1 VATYVALL
9 RGINIGKRQLPMA
22 ALRSACEDAGCT
34 EVQTYVQSGNVV
46 LRDTARS
53 ALAVQRRLAQ
63 QISDAAGFDVLV
75 VVRTAKEMAA
85 VVAGN
90 PYPHAAGKQLHV
102 AFLDEKPGKAQLTPL
117 DAAAT
122 NGEGYTVAARDIY
135 LHLPNGMG
143 QSKLG
148 AAMSKLSLVATVRNW
163 NTVTTLA
170 DMAKG

>member
-9 RGINIGKRQLPMA
+9 RGVNIGKRQLPSA
-22 ALRSACEDAGCT
+22 ALRAACENAGCT

-46 LRDTARS
+46 LRDAARS
-53 ALAVQRRLAQ
+53 AAAVQKKLAR
-63 QISDAAGFDVLV
+63 QISAAAGFDVLV
-75 VVRTAKEMAA
+75 VVRTAKEIAA

-90 PYPHAAGKQLHV
+90 PYGKAAGKELHV
-102 AFLDEKPGKAQLTPL
+102 AFLDGKPTKAKLAPL

-122 NGEGYTVAARDIY
+122 NGDEYTVAGREIY

-143 QSKLG
+143 RSKLG
-148 AAMSKLSLVATVRNW
+148 AAMSKLSLAATVRNS